1 MNVQG
6 SRARL
11 LALTKDLQGRWEVT
25 KDSWNDAKAREFEE
39 RYLGELLTG
48 VNRAVADIESL
59 DRLLHQIHADCE

>member
-1 MNVQG
+1 MSVHG

-25 KDSWNDAKAREFEE
+25 KDSWSDAKAREFEE
-39 RYLGELLTG
+39 HYLGELLAG
-48 VNRAVADIESL
+48 VNRAVADLENL